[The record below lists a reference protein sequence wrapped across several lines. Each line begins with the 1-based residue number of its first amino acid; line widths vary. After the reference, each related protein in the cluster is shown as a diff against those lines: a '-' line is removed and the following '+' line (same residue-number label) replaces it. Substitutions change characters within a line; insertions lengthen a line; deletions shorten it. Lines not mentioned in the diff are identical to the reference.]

1 MGLLAL
7 GLRRAEMGK
16 ITVQKFFKRRYRS
29 GLWAE
34 LVNSSNILVSDSDSD
49 SEWRN

>member
-1 MGLLAL
+1 
-7 GLRRAEMGK
+7 MGK

-34 LVNSSNILVSDSDSD
+34 LVTG
-49 SEWRN
+49 